1 MVWWQLL
8 LFIIGLCLLSIL
20 LGLLV
25 GYIIL
30 RAQGRPWPYSWSF
43 LIGHR
48 EIAAEAVAIPAPK
61 VNIPAQDKKVKST
74 NEIQEALSEF
84 VKKRQSFTPAP
95 EPVKPQKSE
104 FFLEIESNLAICTAP
119 WTGKLTSFQTREL
132 DSNRSRIDGLTQNL
146 KDEIIE
152 AYTDMRLANTLVWLS
167 MDVGHRSKD
176 LDDSYLKLCNKI
188 AERLQKIITPLSRM
202 NI

>member
-1 MVWWQLL
+1 MVWWQLV

-30 RAQGRPWPYSWSF
+30 RIQKKPWPYSWPF
-43 LIGHR
+43 PNNQR
-48 EIAAEAVAIPAPK
+48 EIVTEAVAIPAPK
-61 VNIPAQDKKVKST
+61 VNIPTQEKKVKST
-74 NEIQEALSEF
+74 IEIQEAFEEF
-84 VKKRQSFTPAP
+84 VKKRQSVTLTP
-95 EPVKPQKSE
+95 EPVKPQKSD
-104 FFLEIESNLAICTAP
+104 FILEIEANLAISNAL
-119 WTGKLTSFQTREL
+119 WTGKLTSFQTKVF
-132 DSNRSRIDGLTQNL
+132 DSNRSRIDDLDQELT
-146 KDEIIE
+146 DEITE

-167 MDVGHRSKD
+167 MDVGHRSKE

-188 AERLQKIITPLSRM
+188 AERLQKIITPLSRT